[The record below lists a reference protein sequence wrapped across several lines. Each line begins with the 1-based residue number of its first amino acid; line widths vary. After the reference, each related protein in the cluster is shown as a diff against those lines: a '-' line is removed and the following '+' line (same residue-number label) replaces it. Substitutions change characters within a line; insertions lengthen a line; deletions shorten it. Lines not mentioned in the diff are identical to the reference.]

1 MPGVNLKDFSA
12 RFESVF
18 IPERTEE
25 VVFTISAD
33 DGCRVYVDGKEIIS
47 DWKNGPASRKDYR
60 MNVEKGKKYDILI
73 EYYQGGGKGA
83 LKFDVGLSRQID
95 Y

>member
-1 MPGVNLKDFSA
+1 MVKKGFKATFWNNRDLSGDIAATGQISEPFNFDTGGATVFMPGVNLKDFSA

-47 DWKNGPASRKDYR
+47 DWKN
-60 MNVEKGKKYDILI
+60 
-73 EYYQGGGKGA
+73 
-83 LKFDVGLSRQID
+83 
-95 Y
+95 